1 MHVCIPKYDFKG
13 DLFHMQLIFCFYFLW
28 CEINTCIFT
37 YMLYM
42 YVYMYISIYCFVVAS
57 DCLRLASPDL
67 PGCQPAWLPQF
78 IATNFPRSLFE
89 LHKLFTLIFSIW

>member
-1 MHVCIPKYDFKG
+1 
-13 DLFHMQLIFCFYFLW
+13 
-28 CEINTCIFT
+28 
-37 YMLYM
+37 
-42 YVYMYISIYCFVVAS
+42 MYISIYCFVVAS